1 MAEQG
6 GWIVTLLSLAFWV
19 GVLALRGGF
28 WRPGP
33 FLDDSPPAHS
43 DHSDWPGVVC
53 VIPARNEE
61 KTIGG
66 TVESLLGQ
74 DYPGPVS
81 VIVVDDNSDDGTG
94 EAAKGAAGEPGRL
107 IVFSGKPLEPGWSG
121 KLWAVCQGLEAADE
135 ADAAAPPGA
144 SPGASY
150 VLLTDADIT
159 HDPGCL
165 RRLVAKAEGENL
177 DLVSLMV
184 RLRSESG
191 WEKLLIPAFIF
202 FFQKLYPFP
211 WVNDPAR
218 KTAAAAGGCM
228 LVRRRA
234 LLESGGVEAIRG
246 RLIDDCALAAQ
257 IKARGPIWLGL
268 TTRVRS
274 ARAYGSLGEIWN
286 MVART
291 AFEQLGNSVFA
302 LIATV
307 IVMFVAY
314 LVPLLASFGLLGGG
328 APVIALGLLIWWGL
342 MGVAYASTLKLYG
355 LPWTWTALLPL
366 AALLFILMTVSSA
379 IRTWRGRGGG
389 WKGRHYETASIGG

>member
-1 MAEQG
+1 MTAMVELG
-6 GWIVTLLSLAFWV
+6 GLIVTVLSLVFWA
-19 GVLALRGGF
+19 GVLTLRGGF
-28 WRPGP
+28 WRAGP
-33 FLDDSPPAHS
+33 VLDQTPP
-43 DHSDWPGVVC
+43 DRPDWPGVVC

-94 EAAKGAAGEPGRL
+94 ETAKRAAAGKPGRL
-107 IVFSGKPLEPGWSG
+107 TVFSGKPLEPGWSG
-121 KLWAVCQGLEAADE
+121 KLWAVSQGLEAADE
-135 ADAAAPPGA
+135 VDADAP
-144 SPGASY
+144 Y

-159 HDPGCL
+159 HDPESL
-165 RRLVAKAEGENL
+165 RRMVAKAEGENL

-184 RLRSESG
+184 LLRRESG

-257 IKARGPIWLGL
+257 IKAQGPIWLGL
-268 TTRVRS
+268 TTKVRS
-274 ARAYGSLGEIWN
+274 ERAYDSLRDIWD

-302 LIATV
+302 LIGTV

-314 LVPLLASFGLLGGG
+314 LAPLLAAFGVFGGG
-328 APVIALGLLIWWGL
+328 GVMTLGLVLWL
-342 MGVAYASTLKLYG
+342 GVMANAYVPTLRLYG
-355 LPWTWTALLPL
+355 LSVAWATLLPL
-366 AALLFILMTVSSA
+366 AALLFTLMTVSSA
-379 IRTWRGRGGG
+379 IRVWRGRGGG
-389 WKGRHYETASIGG
+389 WKGRHYDRRVTEPL

>member
-1 MAEQG
+1 MAGHG
-6 GWIVTLLSLAFWV
+6 GWIVTVLSLVFWA

-28 WRPGP
+28 WRAGP
-33 FLDDSPPAHS
+33 TLDDLVLDNPPPARP

-53 VIPARNEE
+53 VIPARNEAA
-61 KTIGG
+61 TIGG
-66 TVESLLGQ
+66 TVKSLLGQ

-94 EAAKGAAGEPGRL
+94 EAAKAAAGKKSGRL
-107 IVFSGKPLEPGWSG
+107 TVFSGKPLAPDWSG
-121 KLWAVCQGLEAADE
+121 KLWAVSQGLEVADKTD
-135 ADAAAPPGA
+135 ADAP
-144 SPGASY
+144 Y

-159 HDPGCL
+159 HDKESL
-165 RRLVAKAEGENL
+165 RRLVAKAEGESL

-184 RLRSESG
+184 RLRCESG

-228 LVRRRA
+228 LVRRSA
-234 LLESGGVEAIRG
+234 LRQTGGVEAIRG

-257 IKARGPIWLGL
+257 IKAHGPIWLGL

-274 ARAYGSLGEIWN
+274 ERAYDSLREIWD

-302 LIATV
+302 LIGTV
-307 IVMFVAY
+307 IVMLIAY
-314 LVPLLASFGLLGGG
+314 LAPLLAAFGLFGGG
-328 APVIALGLLIWWGL
+328 GVMTLGLVIWLGA
-342 MGVAYASTLKLYG
+342 MANAFVPTLRLYG
-355 LPWTWTALLPL
+355 LSLAWAVTLPL
-366 AALLFILMTVSSA
+366 AGLLFTLMTVSSA

-389 WKGRHYETASIGG
+389 WKGRHYEAGVTPHG